1 MRLLKNLV
9 TMYAL
14 LLLASCA
21 KPVTVAAASGVEGLI
36 GDVTPV
42 TLADAVTLAEAV
54 TP

>member
-1 MRLLKNLV
+1 MRLLHILI

-21 KPVTVAAASGVEGLI
+21 KPVTVAAASGVEGLS

-42 TLADAVTLAEAV
+42 TLADSVTLADAV